1 MPIIVSHSQIALTKK
16 GYSANS
22 AWKPLTDPGD
32 NADENAA
39 GSPDVKRDPLPS
51 SCSDF
56 RSLTNN
62 PCVSHIEVYQGNKS
76 YTRHVCKNHSL
87 LCPGFTCEAQYCLIT
102 DLNKS
107 VECGCRCSGCER
119 SGSGRKLKLK
129 REEAF

>member
-1 MPIIVSHSQIALTKK
+1 MSIIVSHSQIALTKK

-39 GSPDVKRDPLPS
+39 GSPDVKRDPSS

-56 RSLTNN
+56 RSRTDN
-62 PCVSHIEVYQGNKS
+62 PCVSHIEVYRQGNKS
-76 YTRHVCKNHSL
+76 YTRYVCKSHSL
-87 LCPGFTCEAQYCLIT
+87 LCPSYTCEAQYCLIT

-107 VECGCRCSGCER
+107 VECGCRCSSCKR
-119 SGSGRKLKLK
+119 SQRKLKLK